1 MIPLTPLNPLAAAGS
16 RESGGSSGRTPCQ
29 EGVPSLD
36 LNLTAK
42 VAVVT
47 GAGRGTGLATVRTLA
62 AEGVRVVVAA
72 RTITADLKGTAPFAS
87 TLAVAQ

>member
-1 MIPLTPLNPLAAAGS
+1 M
-16 RESGGSSGRTPCQ
+16 
-29 EGVPSLD
+29 
-36 LNLTAK
+36 
-42 VAVVT
+42 VT